1 MEKDITTLLGE
12 VGEGDARA
20 LSELWE
26 RIAPQVRAMAAR
38 QLRHPPGGQRVGAS
52 TVVNEVYGRLFPAG
66 AARRFDNRAH
76 LLGSAARTVRRILV
90 EHARAKRLGRIELD
104 LDALPDGR
112 AEASTWAW
120 EEGDLEA
127 LDRALRRFEA
137 DADHERKAR
146 IVHLRFLR
154 RVRARR
160 DRRAARALVRHGPSR
175 PALRARLAAAGDETG
190 KSAMSELSR
199 RAEEVFHR
207 VVEAPPP
214 EREALLRRAC
224 SGDERWASSS

>member
-20 LSELWE
+20 MSELWE

-38 QLRHPPGGQRVGAS
+38 QLRHPPRGQRLGAS

-66 AARRFDNRAH
+66 AGRRFDSRAH
-76 LLGSAARTVRRILV
+76 LLGSAARTVRHILV

-137 DADHERKAR
+137 DPDHERKAR
-146 IVHLRFLR
+146 IVHLRFF
-154 RVRARR
+154 VGCPIEEI
-160 DRRAARALVRHGPSR
+160 AAL
-175 PALRARLAAAGDETG
+175 L
-190 KSAMSELSR
+190 ELSR
-199 RAEEVFHR
+199 DTVNRDLRFARAWLQ
-207 VVEAPPP
+207 
-214 EREALLRRAC
+214 REIKRGRP
-224 SGDERWASSS
+224 R